1 MREALTRRVIWSVA
15 ALACGFGLLGS
26 TGCDKQL
33 QTTIQD
39 GVITASGSLLGAII
53 QSAMA
58 VALQQA
64 NGG

>member
-1 MREALTRRVIWSVA
+1 MRKTLARRVIWSVA
-15 ALACGFGLLGS
+15 VLACGFGLLGS

-39 GVITASGSLLGAII
+39 GVITAGGSLLGAVM
-53 QSAMA
+53 QAAMNA
-58 VALQQA
+58 ALTQA